1 MHLCCFP
8 FWNTF
13 SVFLILMWTLCCLSH
28 CNQPAQCKKPGTKIQ
43 LRIDQRK
50 HWEKNWMHKLCF
62 RIYHLFCPDSYLQRE
77 QKVSCHKL
85 TFFVKTVQLRFFIS
99 EPCVFSYWFKS
110 LKGFFK
116 TSVKRVNF
124 GIFQIFQTRSF
135 TKQKADRGGYSLS
148 F

>member
-1 MHLCCFP
+1 MKDILGLQDGTGLR
-8 FWNTF
+8 WW
-13 SVFLILMWTLCCLSH
+13 FLSKPCSNSEKPRLYH
-28 CNQPAQCKKPGTKIQ
+28 KKPGTKIQ

-50 HWEKNWMHKLCF
+50 HWEKNWMHKFCLG
-62 RIYHLFCPDSYLQRE
+62 IYHLFCPDSYLQRE

-99 EPCVFSYWFKS
+99 EPCIFSYWFKS
-110 LKGFFK
+110 LRGFSK